1 MSLERNKGNRAFV
14 FAEEKER
21 KMGIMGVVQD
31 SGWGL
36 GSLEVFH

>member
-1 MSLERNKGNRAFV
+1 MSLGRNKGNREFV

-31 SGWGL
+31 TGCRL
-36 GSLEVFH
+36 AYLEVFH